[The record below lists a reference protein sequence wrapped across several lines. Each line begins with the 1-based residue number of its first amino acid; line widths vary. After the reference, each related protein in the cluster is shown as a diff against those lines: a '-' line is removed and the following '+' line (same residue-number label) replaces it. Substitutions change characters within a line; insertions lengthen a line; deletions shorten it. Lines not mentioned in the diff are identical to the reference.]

1 MENIRKLIGAIVG
14 GILGII
20 ALVINNKW
28 GFDLSSYVDGLVE
41 VIVSTL
47 APLVGAWIGVYV
59 SPKNV
64 STEDKAKDEEIEAL
78 RQVTKG
84 SG

>member
-41 VIVSTL
+41 VIVSAL
-47 APLVGAWIGVYV
+47 VPLVGAWIGVYA

-64 STEDKAKDEEIEAL
+64 STEDKAK
-78 RQVTKG
+78 G